1 MTNKLLFSLFLP
13 ITLGLLSS
21 TKMATAQNSTSPVNV
36 GVVLDMDTWLG
47 KMGLSCITMALSDF
61 YASHINYKTRLVLN
75 TRDSKRDVVGAA
87 AAALDLIKNV
97 QVRAILGPS
106 SSMQADFMIDLGD
119 KAQVPII
126 SFSATSPFL
135 SWIQS
140 PYFIRA
146 TQNDS
151 SQVKAISAI
160 VQAFGW
166 REVVPIYAGN
176 EFGQGIIPF
185 LTDALTNIDVRVPYR
200 SIIPSSATDDQ
211 ILAELYN
218 LMTMQTRIF
227 IVHLWSTLGSRLFAK
242 AKEVGMMDQGY
253 VWIITDSL
261 TDILNELDPSAIDSM
276 QGVIGVKPYIPQTKQ
291 RADFTIRWKKKFQR
305 DNPNVL
311 NAELNVF
318 GLWAYDAATALAIS
332 VEKAGISDLGFQN
345 SNVSK
350 NSTDLETFGVSPSG
364 PDLLNTLNSITFKG
378 LSGDFHTVNGQLQP
392 SAYQIVN
399 VLGNGGRGI
408 GFWTEEHGIVK
419 RLNLTDTSTYS
430 TSKTNLKSIIWPGDT
445 TSPSKGWVIPT
456 NGKRLRIGVPVKDGF
471 SEFVM
476 VTRDPSMSTTNV
488 TGYCIDAF
496 DAAME
501 LLPYAVPYD
510 YIPFDKTGATY
521 NDLVYQ
527 VYLGNFDAAVGD
539 ITIRANRSIY
549 ADFTLPY
556 TESGVLMIVP
566 VKDNKEKNVWV
577 FLRPLTWELWV
588 TTFCSF
594 VFIGFVV
601 WFLEHRINEEF
612 RGPPSHEVGLIFWF
626 SFSTMV
632 FAQKEKV
639 VSNLARFVLIIW
651 FFLVLILTQSYTASL
666 ASMLTVQKL
675 QPVITDVNE
684 LLKNKD
690 NVGYQEGSFVL
701 GILKQLKFDETNLKV
716 FNSPE
721 ELDEL
726 FIKGSKNGGIAAAFD
741 EIPYIKVFLA
751 RHCSK
756 YTTVEPTYKT
766 DGFGF
771 VFPIGSPLVTD
782 VSRKVLKVT
791 EGKTMTQIEKKWFGN
806 QNVCPDPSTALSSN
820 NLGLESFW
828 GLFLSAGFAALSA
841 LVISVVTFI
850 RKNRHVS
857 RSIDPQASTWHK
869 IVVLARHWNR
879 KDMESHT
886 FRNLPGQGDRDD
898 ADNRDRVGVME
909 VSPRGNAPEGP
920 LGLPHN
926 ALPIANGTPPRSSF
940 SNQTEEN
947 IHSSGCQG
955 RPSRYDR
962 EPDRPGQTTRDIS
975 RVVELPILHHQT
987 SDSTN
992 Q

>member
-1 MTNKLLFSLFLP
+1 MTNKLLFSLFLFLP

-61 YASHINYKTRLVLN
+61 YASHSNYKTRLVLN

-253 VWIITDSL
+253 IWIITDSL
-261 TDILNELDPSAIDSM
+261 TDIFNELDPSVIDSM
-276 QGVIGVKPYIPQTKQ
+276 QGVIGVKPYIPQTKR

-332 VEKAGISDLGFQN
+332 VEKAGTSDLGFQN

-350 NSTDLETFGVSPSG
+350 NSTDLETFGVSQS
-364 PDLLNTLNSITFKG
+364 
-378 LSGDFHTVNGQLQP
+378 LSGDFRIVNGQLQP

-445 TSPSKGWVIPT
+445 TSPSKGWEIPT

-476 VTRDPSMSTTNV
+476 VTRDPSMNATKV

-496 DAAME
+496 DAAMK

-556 TESGVLMIVP
+556 TESGVLMVVP

-588 TTFCSF
+588 TSFCSF

-601 WFLEHRINEEF
+601 WFLEHRINEDF

-632 FAQKEKV
+632 FAQKERV

-690 NVGYQEGSFVL
+690 NVGYLEGSFVL
-701 GILKQLKFDETNLKV
+701 GILKQLNFDETNLKV
-716 FNSPE
+716 FNSPD

-751 RHCSK
+751 RYCSK

-771 VFPIGSPLVTD
+771 
-782 VSRKVLKVT
+782 
-791 EGKTMTQIEKKWFGN
+791 
-806 QNVCPDPSTALSSN
+806 
-820 NLGLESFW
+820 
-828 GLFLSAGFAALSA
+828 
-841 LVISVVTFI
+841 
-850 RKNRHVS
+850 
-857 RSIDPQASTWHK
+857 
-869 IVVLARHWNR
+869 
-879 KDMESHT
+879 
-886 FRNLPGQGDRDD
+886 
-898 ADNRDRVGVME
+898 
-909 VSPRGNAPEGP
+909 
-920 LGLPHN
+920 
-926 ALPIANGTPPRSSF
+926 
-940 SNQTEEN
+940 
-947 IHSSGCQG
+947 
-955 RPSRYDR
+955 
-962 EPDRPGQTTRDIS
+962 
-975 RVVELPILHHQT
+975 
-987 SDSTN
+987 
-992 Q
+992 